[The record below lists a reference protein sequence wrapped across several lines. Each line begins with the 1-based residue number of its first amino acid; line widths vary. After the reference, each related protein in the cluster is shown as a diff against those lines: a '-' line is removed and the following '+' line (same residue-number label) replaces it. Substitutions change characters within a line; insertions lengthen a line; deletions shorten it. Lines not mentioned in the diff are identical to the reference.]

1 MSLNVDKIEEDAK
14 RRRRECNYEYLFD
27 WPEIDAIGVNRAS
40 SVIELLKRAS
50 SLVSIASRKSDEQ
63 EDYTNTKLIRDFLIR
78 GTKALRSTLCL
89 VHIGNHED
97 AWATTRVIIERC
109 IFLAYLSDKGM
120 AKEFAE
126 HQWHEM
132 KKWAYRSVSLGQL
145 PKDLVDEY
153 DAHLEEALGHR
164 LGRQERIWSDPNIE
178 EMCKEAFG
186 SEQGVRIYSL
196 YRMASAN
203 VHPGRDGGDEYLAES
218 MMANGVGDPR
228 EVPLQ
233 SALDA
238 LEALMD
244 IAEPRLIDDRS

>member
-1 MSLNVDKIEEDAK
+1 MFLDVDKIEEEAKK
-14 RRRRECNYEYLFD
+14 RRRTRNYEYQFD
-27 WPEIDAIGVNRAS
+27 WPEIDAFGVNRAS
-40 SVIELLKRAS
+40 SMIKLLKRAS
-50 SLVSIASRKSDEQ
+50 YLVSIAACKSDEQ

-126 HQWHEM
+126 HRWHEV
-132 KKWAYRSVSLGQL
+132 KKWAYRSASLDLL
-145 PKDLVDEY
+145 PKELVDEY
-153 DAHLEEALGHR
+153 DADMEEALGHR
-164 LGRQERIWSDPNIE
+164 LGRSERLWSDPNIK

-196 YRMASAN
+196 YRMASAK
-203 VHPGRDGGDEYLAES
+203 VHPGGDGGDEYLAES
-218 MMANGVGDPR
+218 MRANGVGDPR

-233 SALDA
+233 SAIDA
-238 LEALMD
+238 LEALMN